1 MKPLFQPYE
10 TLKQGYPTMSKSKII
25 RQQIWG
31 KLHDVAKPDTRFH
44 KNFAEVIPDFEGSEI
59 ATEHLVAMPEYE
71 HAGYSFITPD
81 NCLVDLRRRMIAAG
95 KPFVMSTY
103 GIYRGFLLIEPGM
116 VPPGAEL
123 YAAWLDGMEHFG
135 RPITLEEI
143 ARRGRFDFMVTGASA
158 VSVDGVRFGKGHGFF
173 DLEWGMFTD
182 LGLVDE
188 TTPVVAVV
196 HDVQV
201 VEENLIPSETDI
213 LVDYIATPT
222 RLHKVERRAKRPRG
236 VKWDLLDPRQIEDT
250 PPLQELQRI
259 QGIA

>member
-1 MKPLFQPYE
+1 
-10 TLKQGYPTMSKSKII
+10 MSKSKII
-25 RQQIWG
+25 RQQIWS
-31 KLHDVAKPDTRFH
+31 KLQAVAKPDTRFH
-44 KNFAEVIPDFEGSEI
+44 LNFAEVIPDFEGSDR
-59 ATEHLVAMPEYE
+59 ATDHLVTMPAYQ
-71 HAGYSFITPD
+71 ATKFAFITPD

-135 RPITLEEI
+135 RLITLEEI

-158 VSVDGVRFGKGHGFF
+158 VSIDGVRFGKGHGFF

-188 TTPVVAVV
+188 TTPVVALV
-196 HDVQV
+196 HDCQIVQ
-201 VEENLIPSETDI
+201 ENLTPSETDI
-213 LVDYIATPT
+213 LVDHIATPSQLYT
-222 RLHKVERRAKRPRG
+222 VGRRAKRPSG
-236 VKWDLLDPRQIEDT
+236 VKWNLLDPTQIENT
-250 PPLQELQRI
+250 PPLRELQRI
-259 QGIA
+259 QGLA

>member
-1 MKPLFQPYE
+1 
-10 TLKQGYPTMSKSKII
+10 MSKSKII

-31 KLHDVAKPDTRFH
+31 KLHDVARPDTRFH
-44 KNFAEVIPDFEGSEI
+44 MNFAEVIPDFEGSET
-59 ATEHLVAMPEYE
+59 ATEHLVRMPAYQS
-71 HAGYSFITPD
+71 ASYSFITPD
-81 NCLVDLRRRMIAAG
+81 NCLVDLRRRMIAEG

-103 GIYRGFLLIEPGM
+103 GIYRGFLLLEPGM

-143 ARRGRFDFMVTGASA
+143 SARGRFDFMVTGASA
-158 VSVDGVRFGKGHGFF
+158 VSRDGVRFGKGHGFF

-182 LGLVDE
+182 LGLADE
-188 TTPVVAVV
+188 DTPVVAVV

-201 VEENLIPSETDI
+201 VEEKLIPSETDI
-213 LVDYIATPT
+213 LVDYIATPSG
-222 RLHKVERRAKRPRG
+222 LHAVERTAKRPRG
-236 VKWDLLDPRQIEDT
+236 VKWELLDPKQIDET
-250 PPLQELQRI
+250 LPLQELQRI

>member
-1 MKPLFQPYE
+1 
-10 TLKQGYPTMSKSKII
+10 MSKSKII
-25 RQQIWG
+25 RQQIWS
-31 KLHDVAKPDTRFH
+31 KLHNVAKPDTRFH
-44 KNFAEVIPDFEGSEI
+44 LNFAEVIPDFQGSEA
-59 ATEHLVAMPEYE
+59 ATEHVAAMPAYQNTKF
-71 HAGYSFITPD
+71 AFITPD

-116 VPPGAEL
+116 VPAGAEL

-143 ARRGRFDFMVTGASA
+143 AKRGRFDFMVTGASA
-158 VSVDGVRFGKGHGFF
+158 VSIDGVRFGKGHGFF

-196 HDVQV
+196 HDCQV
-201 VEENLIPSETDI
+201 VQENLTPSETDI
-213 LVDYIATPT
+213 LVDYIATPSQLYT
-222 RLHKVERRAKRPRG
+222 VGRRAKRPFG
-236 VKWDLLDPRQIEDT
+236 VKWNLLDPKQIEDT

-259 QGIA
+259 QGLA